1 MKKTLYFIL
10 APLLLCLSL
19 QAAAGQDIYKYVDKE
34 GNITFT
40 NRRVPNA
47 QKVSLASYSNPS
59 PSRAVGAASTRA
71 PDTVPKE
78 RNRMRRSI
86 LEQELQI
93 EEQLFTTTQNSLQLA
108 TNKPDVENHQ
118 AQVVQLRNKLF
129 QHQRNIAALKK
140 ELARF

>member
-10 APLLLCLSL
+10 APLLLCLSF
-19 QAAAGQDIYKYVDKE
+19 QVAAGQDIYKHVDKE

-40 NRRVPNA
+40 NRRIPNA

-59 PSRAVGAASTRA
+59 PSRTTSAASARA
-71 PDTVPKE
+71 PNTVPKE
-78 RNRMRRSI
+78 RNQMRRTI
-86 LEQELQI
+86 LAQELQV
-93 EEQLFTTTQNSLQLA
+93 EEQLFTATQSSLQHA
-108 TNKPDVENHQ
+108 TNKPDMADRQ

-140 ELARF
+140 ELAKF